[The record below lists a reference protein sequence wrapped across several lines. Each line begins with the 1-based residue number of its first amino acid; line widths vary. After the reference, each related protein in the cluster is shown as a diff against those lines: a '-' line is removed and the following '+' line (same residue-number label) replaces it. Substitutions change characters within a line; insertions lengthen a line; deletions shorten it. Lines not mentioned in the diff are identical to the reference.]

1 MGAVAGGGGSLVCSH
16 ASCAGVNGSAGAS
29 ASVDISPADD
39 GERARE
45 VIGGKGG
52 VGVGSATA
60 DNQRRCAPS
69 GDRQRCWRSLATRV
83 VTRQPGRGRQR
94 CLRSLELRATPS
106 GGRGQK

>member
-1 MGAVAGGGGSLVCSH
+1 MGAVTGGGGSLVCSH

-52 VGVGSATA
+52 WASVVLWLTISGGAPRLGIVRGVGGVWPRES
-60 DNQRRCAPS
+60 S
-69 GDRQRCWRSLATRV
+69 HGSLAGV
-83 VTRQPGRGRQR
+83 V
-94 CLRSLELRATPS
+94 SAA
-106 GGRGQK
+106 